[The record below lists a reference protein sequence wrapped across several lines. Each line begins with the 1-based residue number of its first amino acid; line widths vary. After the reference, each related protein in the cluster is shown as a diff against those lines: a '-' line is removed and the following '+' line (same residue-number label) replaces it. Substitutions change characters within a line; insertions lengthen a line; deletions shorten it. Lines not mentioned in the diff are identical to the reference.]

1 MGLRRLPIRRLPVAI
16 TLRPSF
22 CSYNRHRWRLRGIAL
37 CRIYHVIRGWIRSGQ
52 QRRFSRSRHGGL
64 AFRSIC
70 KRERV
75 GERIDRQ
82 RCQCARHARG
92 SAAREQAVAA
102 NHHASVFS
110 AEALLAHPRAALAR
124 ALAMRGAPLSSMDL
138 TQSLAIASLHS
149 AAGVQN
155 TGTFWEVSSA
165 PRSHNTAHKGSRQ
178 HATRV
183 PPSATS
189 GRTGP
194 TQQK

>member
-1 MGLRRLPIRRLPVAI
+1 MSSEAG
-16 TLRPSF
+16 S
-22 CSYNRHRWRLRGIAL
+22 
-37 CRIYHVIRGWIRSGQ
+37 
-52 QRRFSRSRHGGL
+52 
-64 AFRSIC
+64 
-70 KRERV
+70 EV
-75 GERIDRQ
+75 GSKG
-82 RCQCARHARG
+82 G
-92 SAAREQAVAA
+92 SAGADTEDSHFEAFASASESESASTDSAVNVHAMLAGAQLVLQGAQAVAA

-165 PRSHNTAHKGSRQ
+165 PCSHNTAHKGSRQ

-189 GRTGP
+189 GRAGP
-194 TQQK
+194 TQQKQGGICKRGWRKCARCQKLHHWNTKCKG

>member
-1 MGLRRLPIRRLPVAI
+1 MSSEAG
-16 TLRPSF
+16 S
-22 CSYNRHRWRLRGIAL
+22 
-37 CRIYHVIRGWIRSGQ
+37 
-52 QRRFSRSRHGGL
+52 
-64 AFRSIC
+64 
-70 KRERV
+70 EV
-75 GERIDRQ
+75 GSKG
-82 RCQCARHARG
+82 G
-92 SAAREQAVAA
+92 SAGADTEDSHFEAFASASESESASTDSAVNVHAMLAGAQLVLQGAQAVAA

-189 GRTGP
+189 GRAGP
-194 TQQK
+194 TQQKQGGICKRGWRKCARCQKLHHWNTKCKG